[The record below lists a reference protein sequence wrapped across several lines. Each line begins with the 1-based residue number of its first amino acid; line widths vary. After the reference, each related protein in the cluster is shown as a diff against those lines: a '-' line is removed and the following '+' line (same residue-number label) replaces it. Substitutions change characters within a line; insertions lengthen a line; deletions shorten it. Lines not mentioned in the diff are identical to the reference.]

1 MGGGHPGGDLTRRMP
16 PWPAAPGYGHFA
28 NDPALTQGEWDLIVA
43 WVDGGAPSGQTLAEE
58 RTPPVYVP
66 ADAAWDAG
74 EPSLRLPMPEAHAV
88 SADAADSV
96 HRVDIVTPFT
106 APTRVH
112 GLAFKPG
119 DRRVVRYASVWDAA
133 TDRWLFT
140 WTPWST
146 SMHLPEGTAYVLPA
160 GARLRVDIGY
170 RGTSEAV
177 SDRSEVGFYFD
188 DPAPGAVARP
198 QTLAA
203 PASTLP
209 PGAAPTRLRGELV
222 VAEPMALHAL
232 WPEPGSGATSA
243 ALTAYLPDGQ
253 VRPLLWLR
261 EPPPAWPAPYV
272 YTEPVRS
279 RAARGWCCPS
289 TRPTPRPRPSPCRRA
304 CTWSASRRPP
314 PPSEPCRRADSSWP
328 ALPGRESG

>member
-1 MGGGHPGGDLTRRMP
+1 
-16 PWPAAPGYGHFA
+16 
-28 NDPALTQGEWDLIVA
+28 
-43 WVDGGAPSGQTLAEE
+43 
-58 RTPPVYVP
+58 VYVP
-66 ADAAWDAG
+66 AEAAWDAG

-88 SADAADSV
+88 SADAADFV

-188 DPAPGAVARP
+188 DPASGAVARP
-198 QTLAA
+198 QALAA

-222 VAEPMALHAL
+222 VAEAMALHAL
-232 WPEPGSGATSA
+232 WPEPGSGATSVE
-243 ALTAYLPDGQ
+243 LTAYLPDGQ

-261 EPPPAWPAPYV
+261 EPPPAWPASYI
-272 YTEPVRS
+272 YTEPVPL
-279 RAARGWCCPS
+279 ARG
-289 TRPTPRPRPSPCRRA
+289 TRLVLSVYAANAATTAVTVSPRLHLVGV
-304 CTWSASRRPP
+304 PP
-314 PPSEPCRRADSSWP
+314 A
-328 ALPGRESG
+328 AATF